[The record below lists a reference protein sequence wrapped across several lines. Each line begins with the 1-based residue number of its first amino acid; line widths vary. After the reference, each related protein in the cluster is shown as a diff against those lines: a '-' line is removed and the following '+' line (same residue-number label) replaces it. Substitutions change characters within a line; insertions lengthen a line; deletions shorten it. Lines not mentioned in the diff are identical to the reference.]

1 MRWFAGAVP
10 VLVGVVLGVM
20 GMQQAS
26 AEVPLPPKRPSLNL
40 FGMTGLIDTPT
51 AEMQPDA
58 QISITSSYFGGYL
71 RNTVAFQIT
80 PWLEGAFRYSVLE
93 KMLPAPGETTLYD
106 RSFDLKLRLIA
117 ESDQWPAVV
126 FGLQD
131 FLGTGVYSGE
141 YLAATKTLLE
151 GDLKV
156 TGGLGWG
163 RFGGNLGLDNPLC
176 WNGNRFCDRGGTA
189 GTGGS
194 VDAGQFFSG
203 RDLGVFGGLE
213 WQTPIDGFA
222 LKAEYSDDE
231 YRRER
236 DLGDFDPDLP
246 FNFGLEYRPR
256 RGIELGAYYM
266 YGSAFGLRLSLSGNP
281 FQPLAEVDGEAAPTP
296 IVARPQPA
304 DDGTLFGRIVDL
316 REGGPVT
323 TAFAESRISEVTIET
338 DAAGLRWARVAL
350 PPSAGYDCPD
360 AQAAAIDA
368 QYGVVD
374 AVIFRHPDG
383 TLVCTVALRPAAR
396 QAMRQA
402 VRARVTHPTGWHSDE
417 TQRRAAVDA
426 LVDALDADR
435 IGLLGIA
442 LEPTRVTVYI
452 ENAKYRAMP
461 RAIGRA
467 ARALAATMPAS
478 VELFEIVPVEGSLPV
493 ASVTLMRSALE
504 DHVERPDAARAAWL
518 SARVTDAPPAKWHRT
533 ERTLDQFPRATWS
546 INPALPVNLFDPD
559 SPVRFDLSVVANGGV
574 EVLPGLS
581 LNGAVQK
588 RIAGTLD
595 ENDANN
601 DSDLPRVR
609 SDIARYQSQG
619 DPAIARLTGDYVTK
633 LDRDLYG
640 RLSGGLLERMFSG
653 VSAELLWKPVSQN
666 WGVGGE
672 INYVRQ
678 RDFDQL
684 FGLQDYDVITGH
696 ASLYWDTGWKGFS
709 TQIDAGRYLAGD
721 WGGTF
726 SLKRRFANGWEVG
739 GFFTLTEVPFDEFG
753 EGSFD
758 KGLFLTIPFN
768 WFLPYE
774 SRSEFSTVLR
784 PLTRDGGQRLNVAN
798 RLYPLVED
806 QDRSG
811 LRATWRDF
819 WE

>member
-1 MRWFAGAVP
+1 MPGGAWQSMRWFAGAVP
-10 VLVGVVLGVM
+10 VLVGVVLGAMCV
-20 GMQQAS
+20 QPAS

-58 QISITSSYFGGYL
+58 QISATSGYFGGYL

-93 KMLPAPGETTLYD
+93 KMLPAPGERTLYD
-106 RSFDLKLRLIA
+106 RSFDLKLRLVE
-117 ESDQWPAVV
+117 ESDHWPAAV

-141 YLAATKTLLE
+141 YFAATKTLLE

-176 WNGNRFCDRGGTA
+176 RSGNRFCDRSGTA
-189 GTGGS
+189 GTGGT

-203 RDLGVFGGLE
+203 RDLGLFGGLE
-213 WQTPIDGFA
+213 WQTPIGGLA

-236 DLGDFDPDLP
+236 NPGDFDPDLP
-246 FNFGLEYRPR
+246 FNVGLEYRPR

-266 YGSAFGLRLSLSGNP
+266 YGSEFGLRLSLSGNP
-281 FQPLAEVDGEAAPTP
+281 FQPLAEVDGEAAPSP
-296 IVARPQPA
+296 IVAGPQPA
-304 DDGTLFGRIVDL
+304 DDGALFGKIVDL
-316 REGGPVT
+316 TEGGPVT
-323 TAFAESRISEVTIET
+323 SPFSEDRITAVTIET
-338 DAAGLRWARVAL
+338 DSAGLRWARATL
-350 PPSAGYDCPD
+350 PASAGYDCPD
-360 AQAAAIDA
+360 AQAAAVDA
-368 QYGVVD
+368 QFGVVD
-374 AVIFRHPDG
+374 AVSFRHPDG
-383 TLVCTVALRPAAR
+383 TLVCTVALRPAAQ

-402 VRARVTHPTGWHSDE
+402 VRAQAVHPTDWHGDE
-417 TQRRAAVDA
+417 VQHRAAVDV
-426 LVDALDADR
+426 LVAALDADR
-435 IGLLGIA
+435 IGLLGIS

-452 ENAKYRAMP
+452 ENAKFRAMP
-461 RAIGRA
+461 RAIGRT

-478 VELFEIVPVEGSLPV
+478 VEQFEIVPVEGSLPV
-493 ASVTLMRSALE
+493 ASVTLVRSDLE
-504 DHVERPDAARAAWL
+504 DTVERPDAARAVWL
-518 SARVTDAPPAKWHRT
+518 SAAVDEAAPFTWHRT
-533 ERTLDQFPRATWS
+533 EHRLDQFPRATWS

-619 DPAIARLTGDYVTK
+619 DPAIARLTSDYVTK

-640 RLSGGLLERMFSG
+640 RVSAGLLERMFG
-653 VSAELLWKPVSQN
+653 GASAELLWKPVSQN
-666 WGVGGE
+666 
-672 INYVRQ
+672 
-678 RDFDQL
+678 
-684 FGLQDYDVITGH
+684 
-696 ASLYWDTGWKGFS
+696 
-709 TQIDAGRYLAGD
+709 
-721 WGGTF
+721 
-726 SLKRRFANGWEVG
+726 
-739 GFFTLTEVPFDEFG
+739 
-753 EGSFD
+753 
-758 KGLFLTIPFN
+758 
-768 WFLPYE
+768 
-774 SRSEFSTVLR
+774 
-784 PLTRDGGQRLNVAN
+784 
-798 RLYPLVED
+798 
-806 QDRSG
+806 
-811 LRATWRDF
+811 
-819 WE
+819 